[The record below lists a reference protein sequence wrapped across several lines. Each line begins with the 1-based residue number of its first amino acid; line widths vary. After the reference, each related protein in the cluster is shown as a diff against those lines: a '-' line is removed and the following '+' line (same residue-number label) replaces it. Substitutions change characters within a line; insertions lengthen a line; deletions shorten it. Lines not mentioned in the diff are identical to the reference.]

1 MIKSVFLRNEIL
13 YNQYLELRWLLLRKP
28 LGGIRGSEVDSMESE
43 SFHKAAFD
51 SNGNMIGVGR
61 IHFIGNIAQI
71 RYMAIIKQFRSKG
84 FGSKLIIELEKIAV
98 ENDMKKIFLNSR
110 ISAVNFYIK
119 NGYQKIKKVSP
130 SFGDII
136 HYRMEKIL

>member
-28 LGGIRGSEVDSMESE
+28 LGGIRGSELDSMESE
-43 SFHKAAFD
+43 SFHKAVFD

-61 IHFIGNIAQI
+61 IHFTGNIAQI

-84 FGSKLIIELEKIAV
+84 FGSKLITELEKIAV

-110 ISAVNFYIK
+110 ISAVDFYLK
-119 NGYQKIKKVSP
+119 NGYQKIKKVNP

>member
-84 FGSKLIIELEKIAV
+84 FGSKLITELEKIAV

-136 HYRMEKIL
+136 HYRMEKII

>member
-1 MIKSVFLRNEIL
+1 MIKSVSLHDEVL

-28 LGGIRGSEVDSMESE
+28 LGGIRGTEIDSMESE
-43 SFHKAAFD
+43 SCHKAAFD

-61 IHFIGNIAQI
+61 IHFSENIAQI
-71 RYMAIIKQFRSKG
+71 RYMAIVKQFRSKG
-84 FGSKLIIELEKIAV
+84 FGSKLIKELEKIAV
-98 ENDMKKIFLNSR
+98 ENDVKKIFLNSR
-110 ISAVNFYIK
+110 ISAVDFYLK
-119 NGYQKIKKVSP
+119 NGYQKIKKVNP

>member
-1 MIKSVFLRNEIL
+1 MIKSVSLHNEVL

-28 LGGIRGSEVDSMESE
+28 LGGIRGTEIDSMESE

-61 IHFIGNIAQI
+61 IHFSGNIAQI
-71 RYMAIIKQFRSKG
+71 RYMAIVKQFRSKG
-84 FGSKLIIELEKIAV
+84 FGSKLIKELEKVAV
-98 ENDMKKIFLNSR
+98 DNNIKKIFLNYR
-110 ISAVNFYIK
+110 IKYVDFYLK
-119 NGYQKIKKVSP
+119 NGYNKKKSVKP

-136 HYRMEKIL
+136 HYRMEKIF

>member
-1 MIKSVFLRNEIL
+1 MIKSVSLHDEVL

-28 LGGIRGSEVDSMESE
+28 LGGIRGTEIDSMESE

-51 SNGNMIGVGR
+51 SNGNMIGLGR
-61 IHFIGNIAQI
+61 IHFSENIAQI
-71 RYMAIIKQFRSKG
+71 RYMAIVKQFRSKG
-84 FGSKLIIELEKIAV
+84 FGSKLIKELEKIAV
-98 ENDMKKIFLNSR
+98 ENDVKKIFLNSR
-110 ISAVNFYIK
+110 ISAVDFYLK
-119 NGYQKIKKVSP
+119 NGYQKIKKVNP

>member
-1 MIKSVFLRNEIL
+1 MIKTVSSDNEIL

-28 LGGIRGSEVDSMESE
+28 LGGIRGTEIDSMESE

-51 SNGNMIGVGR
+51 CNGNMIGVGR
-61 IHFIGNIAQI
+61 IHFIGNAAQI

-84 FGSKLIIELEKIAV
+84 FGSILIKELEKIALAH
-98 ENDMKKIFLNSR
+98 DIKKIFLNSR
-110 ISAVNFYIK
+110 IKATDFYVK
-119 NGYQKIKKVSP
+119 NGYKSIKTVKP

>member
-110 ISAVNFYIK
+110 ISAVDFYLK
-119 NGYQKIKKVSP
+119 NGYQKIKKINP

>member
-71 RYMAIIKQFRSKG
+71 RYMAMIKQFRSKG
-84 FGSKLIIELEKIAV
+84 FGSKLITELEKIAV

-110 ISAVNFYIK
+110 ISAVDFYLK
-119 NGYQKIKKVSP
+119 NGYQKIKKVNP

>member
-1 MIKSVFLRNEIL
+1 M
-13 YNQYLELRWLLLRKP
+13 RKP
-28 LGGIRGSEVDSMESE
+28 LGGIRGSEVDSLESE

-136 HYRMEKIL
+136 HYRMEKII